1 MTDIMSP
8 ADDKLVL
15 APPPTP
21 RSRRRV
27 PPEVVAVGLGLL
39 VWWMAA
45 GTLLPH
51 LPGPAQVA
59 EDFRAAVT
67 SAEFYESMLITLRR
81 IVIAWMT
88 GFAIALTIG
97 VLMARN
103 RYVEA
108 LAHPVVF
115 IGLALPGPV
124 TILFST
130 LWLGLGELATLVAL
144 TLAVTPFMVTFIY
157 DGSKALD
164 PKLFEMSAV
173 YQFRPVARFRHVVLP
188 QLAPALLSAARFGFA
203 MGWKLV
209 VLVEALSAGS
219 GIGERIEYFFS
230 FNRPGAVMA
239 WTLGFTIVM
248 VCVELFVFR
257 TISRRVFRWRPKV
270 AGAR

>member
-1 MTDIMSP
+1 MTAVISAQAKP
-8 ADDKLVL
+8 K
-15 APPPTP
+15 
-21 RSRRRV
+21 RRV
-27 PPEVVAVGLGLL
+27 PPELVAIGSGLVLWWL
-39 VWWMAA
+39 VA
-45 GTLLPH
+45 GSVLPY
-51 LPGPAQVA
+51 LPGPVRVA
-59 EDFRAAVT
+59 EDFGAAVT
-67 SAEFYESMLITLRR
+67 TPEFYESMLITLHR

-103 RYVEA
+103 RYVET

-164 PKLFEMSAV
+164 PNLFQMAGV
-173 YQFRPVARFRHVVLP
+173 YNFRPVARFRHVILP

-230 FNRPGAVMA
+230 FNRPGDVIA
-239 WTLGFTIVM
+239 WTLGFTVVM
-248 VCVELFVFR
+248 VLVEFFVFR
-257 TISRRVFRWRPKV
+257 TTSRRVFRWRPKV
-270 AGAR
+270 AVPQ

>member
-1 MTDIMSP
+1 MTSVLTKP
-8 ADDKLVL
+8 AVSQEK
-15 APPPTP
+15 T
-21 RSRRRV
+21 RRRTL
-27 PPEVVAVGLGLL
+27 PPELVAIAAGLTL
-39 VWWMAA
+39 WWLSA

-51 LPGPAQVA
+51 LPTPAVVA
-59 EDFRAAVT
+59 QDFLAAVT
-67 SAEFYESMLITLRR
+67 SLEFYEAMLITLRR
-81 IVIAWMT
+81 IVIAWST

-164 PKLFEMSAV
+164 PKLFQMAAV
-173 YQFRPVARFRHVVLP
+173 YRFDGLTRFRHVILP

-230 FNRPGAVMA
+230 FNRPGAVIA
-239 WTLGFTIVM
+239 WTFGFTIVM
-248 VCVELFVFR
+248 VLVEIFVFR
-257 TISRRVFRWRPKV
+257 TTARRVFRWRPK
-270 AGAR
+270 AGGGAR

>member
-1 MTDIMSP
+1 MTATAVSP
-8 ADDKLVL
+8 ALKT
-15 APPPTP
+15 TP
-21 RSRRRV
+21 ESRPRRRT
-27 PPEVVAVGLGLL
+27 PPAELVAVASGLAL
-39 VWWMAA
+39 WWLSA

-51 LPGPAQVA
+51 LPAPGVVA
-59 EDFRAAVT
+59 RDLIAALT
-67 SAEFYESMLITLRR
+67 SAEFYEAILITLRR
-81 IVIAWMT
+81 IAIAWAS
-88 GFAIALTIG
+88 GFSIALTVG

-164 PKLFEMSAV
+164 PRLFEMAAV
-173 YQFRPVARFRHVVLP
+173 YRYSGAARFRHVILP

-230 FNRPGAVMA
+230 FNRPGAVIA
-239 WTLGFTIVM
+239 WTFGFTIVM
-248 VCVELFVFR
+248 VLVEIFVFR
-257 TISRRVFRWRPKV
+257 TTSRRAFRWRPK
-270 AGAR
+270 AGGGPR

>member
-1 MTDIMSP
+1 MTDTVRGAVGEVDRAP
-8 ADDKLVL
+8 A
-15 APPPTP
+15 PT
-21 RSRRRV
+21 RKTRRRL
-27 PPEVVAVGLGLL
+27 PPEVVAIGAGLL

-45 GTLLPH
+45 GTLLPY
-51 LPGPAQVA
+51 LPGPGRVA
-59 EDFRAAVT
+59 ADFQAAV
-67 SAEFYESMLITLRR
+67 SSLEFYEAMLITLRR
-81 IVIAWMT
+81 IVIAWTT

-164 PKLFEMSAV
+164 PRLFQMSAV
-173 YQFRPVARFRHVVLP
+173 YQFRPVARFRHVILP
-188 QLAPALLSAARFGFA
+188 QLAPALMSAARFGFA

-230 FNRPGAVMA
+230 FNRPGAVIA

-248 VCVELFVFR
+248 VLVELFVFR

-270 AGAR
+270 AAPQ

>member
-1 MTDIMSP
+1 MSP
-8 ADDKLVL
+8 VVGAQDNALPL
-15 APPPTP
+15 TP
-21 RSRRRV
+21 KKRRRI
-27 PPEVVAVGLGLL
+27 PPEVVAIASGLL
-39 VWWMAA
+39 IWWLAA
-45 GTLLPH
+45 GTLLPQ
-51 LPGPAQVA
+51 LPTPGQVA
-59 EDFRAAVT
+59 DDFGAAVT
-67 SAEFYESMLITLRR
+67 SVEFYEAMLITLRR
-81 IVIAWMT
+81 IAIAWMT

-97 VLMARN
+97 VLMSRN

-108 LAHPVVF
+108 LVHPVVF

-144 TLAVTPFMVTFIY
+144 TMAVTPFMVTFIY

-164 PKLFEMSAV
+164 PRLFQMSTV
-173 YQFRPVARFRHVVLP
+173 YQFRPVARFRHVILP
-188 QLAPALLSAARFGFA
+188 QLAPALMSAARFGFA

-230 FNRPGAVMA
+230 FNRPGAVIA

-248 VCVELFVFR
+248 VCVEFFVFR
-257 TISRRVFRWRPKV
+257 NVSRRVFRWRPKV
-270 AGAR
+270 AVLQ